1 MEKLNENPQV
11 EALLNAL
18 EQNGLHQEK
27 AEVQSLVQYVGSMEK
42 TLADMR
48 STLQSMREE
57 VAKIHD
63 STLRGKCQKL
73 AEKADSRIK
82 QSFAALKETKDNL
95 LQSAANALR
104 AFREKG
110 KDALAESVR
119 AMKIPE
125 VLDKLASFFQRQS
138 KDMAQ
143 EVVSV
148 RALNAE
154 LQSTKGH
161 LKNIGRVLVGK
172 APKEVAAPNPDKGIL
187 AMYAGTIEKE
197 QKRYDSLA
205 QKAMN
210 AADKLRSARVK
221 SLMANLNRCKEEVKR
236 SAPSAPPLTHS
247 RGHKPMEK

>member
-11 EALLNAL
+11 EALLDAL

-63 STLRGKCQKL
+63 STLRGKCEKL

-82 QSFAALKETKDNL
+82 QSFAALKDTKDNL
-95 LQSAANALR
+95 LQSAGNALK

-110 KDALAESVR
+110 KDALAESIR
-119 AMKIPE
+119 AMKIPDI
-125 VLDKLASFFQRQS
+125 LDKLAAFFQRQS
-138 KDMAQ
+138 KDMARD
-143 EVVSV
+143 VVSV
-148 RALNAE
+148 KAINAE
-154 LQSTKGH
+154 LQSTRGH

-172 APKEVAAPNPDKGIL
+172 AP
-187 AMYAGTIEKE
+187 
-197 QKRYDSLA
+197 Q
-205 QKAMN
+205 
-210 AADKLRSARVK
+210 
-221 SLMANLNRCKEEVKR
+221 
-236 SAPSAPPLTHS
+236 
-247 RGHKPMEK
+247 